1 MPRRPTGWTL
11 ALGIALPVE
20 AGTTLALPAVL
31 AGAVDAVLGHRSG
44 PDALLLLAGV
54 LGAAAAANATAA
66 AAGPACSAEATAA
79 LRGRLL
85 RHLLALGPGG
95 RLHGGP
101 PPGDLSARLLG
112 SAGDAGGRLPAAL
125 GAATALLT
133 SVGAIVGLAVLS
145 PWLALAFFA
154 GVVPG
159 VLLIRLFLC
168 QAGPVFARYQE
179 VQADIAGRLSGALAG
194 LRSIHAARA
203 EQREA
208 ARVLAPLPELSA
220 AGHALWAAQRRTAW
234 QATLLIALIE
244 VAVLTTAGA
253 LLADGALA
261 PGALAAA
268 AGWAALGAGL
278 FEQVEA
284 LVGVAHA
291 RAGQARVDEL
301 LALAPAPSG
310 TATLPAGRP
319 GEVSLRG
326 VVVRDGDRVL
336 LGPLDLTVPGGQTV
350 ALVGRSGSGKSLL
363 AALPGR
369 LRDPD
374 EGTVLIDGVPVSS
387 LSADELRQAVGYA
400 FARPALV
407 GRTVRDALAGAGP
420 AEAAAARAD
429 DFLRRLPLGWDTP
442 LDDLRLSGGELQR
455 LGLARLLARPTRVVI
470 LDDATSGLDLA
481 TEHQVTQALDHATHG
496 RTRLVI
502 AHRATIAA
510 RADLVAWLDAGR
522 LRALAPHT
530 SLLPH
535 PDYRA
540 ALSDTALQAATA

>member
-20 AGTTLALPAVL
+20 AATTLALPAVL
-31 AGAVDAVLGHRSG
+31 AGAVDTVLAHRSG
-44 PDALLLLAGV
+44 AALALPALLLLT
-54 LGAAAAANATAA
+54 AAVANATAA
-66 AAGPACSAEATAA
+66 AAAPACSAEATAA

-85 RHLLALGPGG
+85 HHLFALGPGG

-101 PPGDLSARLLG
+101 PPGDLAARLLG

-133 SVGAIVGLAVLS
+133 SIGAILGLAVLS

-159 VLLIRLFLC
+159 VVLIRLFLR

-179 VQADIAGRLSGALAG
+179 VQADLAARLSGALTG

-203 EQREA
+203 EHREA

-234 QATLLIALIE
+234 QATLLIALVE

-278 FEQVEA
+278 FEQVES

-301 LALAPAPSG
+301 LALAPAPAG
-310 TATLPAGRP
+310 TAALPAGGP
-319 GEVSLRG
+319 GEVTLRG
-326 VVVRDGDRVL
+326 VMVRDGERVL
-336 LGPLDLTVPGGQTV
+336 LGPLDLTVPGGRTV

-374 EGTVLIDGVPVSS
+374 EGTVLIDGVPVST
-387 LSADELRQAVGYA
+387 LSPADLRDAVGYA
-400 FARPALV
+400 FARPDLV

-420 AEAAAARAD
+420 AEAAAACAD
-429 DFLRRLPLGWDTP
+429 GFLARLPRGWDTP
-442 LDDLRLSGGELQR
+442 LDELHLSGGELQR

-481 TEHQVTQALDHATHG
+481 TEYQVTEALDRATHG

-502 AHRATIAA
+502 AHRTTVAA
-510 RADLVAWLDAGR
+510 RADLVAWLDGGH

-530 SLLPH
+530 QLLTH

-540 ALSDTALQAATA
+540 ALSTTTLQAATA

>member
-1 MPRRPTGWTL
+1 MGL
-11 ALGIALPVE
+11 ALPVE
-20 AGTTLALPAVL
+20 AATTLALPAVL
-31 AGAVDAVLGHRSG
+31 AGAVDAVLGGADRSG
-44 PDALLLLAGV
+44 VVAFALLALV
-54 LGAAAAANATAA
+54 LGTAAAANATAA
-66 AAGPACSAEATAA
+66 AAGPACAAEATAA
-79 LRGRLL
+79 LRGRLV

-95 RLHGGP
+95 RLHDGP
-101 PPGDLSARLLG
+101 PPGDLAARVVG
-112 SAGDAGGRLPAAL
+112 SAGDAGGRRPAVL

-133 SVGAIVGLAVLS
+133 SAGAVVGLGVLS

-159 VLLIRLFLC
+159 VVLIRLFLRD
-168 QAGPVFARYQE
+168 AGPAFVRYQE
-179 VQADIAGRLSGALAG
+179 VQAELAARLTGALAG
-194 LRSIHAARA
+194 LRSIHAAGA

-220 AGHALWAAQRRTAW
+220 AGSALWAAQRRTAW
-234 QATLLIALIE
+234 QATLLIAAVE
-244 VAVLTTAGA
+244 VTVLTTAGV

-278 FEQVEA
+278 FEQVES

-291 RAGQARVDEL
+291 RAGQNRADEL
-301 LALAPAPSG
+301 LALRPAPTG
-310 TATLPAGRP
+310 TAVLPAGGA
-319 GEVSLRG
+319 GELAFRG
-326 VVVRDGDRVL
+326 VVVRDGEQVL
-336 LGPLDLTVPGGQTV
+336 LGPLDLTVPGGRTLAV
-350 ALVGRSGSGKSLL
+350 VGRSGSGKSLL

-374 EGTVLIDGVPVSS
+374 EGAVLIDGVPVDA
-387 LSADELRQAVGYA
+387 LAPTELRHAVGYA
-400 FARPALV
+400 FERPALV

-429 DFLRRLPLGWDTP
+429 GFLRRLPRGWDTP
-442 LDDLRLSGGELQR
+442 LDELRLSGGELQR
-455 LGLARLLARPTRVVI
+455 LGLAGLLAQPARVVV

-481 TEHQVTQALDHATHG
+481 TEYQVTEALDRATLG
-496 RTRLVI
+496 RTRVVI
-502 AHRATIAA
+502 AHRATVAA

-522 LRALAPHT
+522 LRALARHVD
-530 SLLPH
+530 LLAD

-540 ALSDTALQAATA
+540 ALSDSTLHAATT

>member
-11 ALGIALPVE
+11 ALGLALPVE
-20 AGTTLALPAVL
+20 AATTLALPAAL
-31 AGAVDAVLGHRSG
+31 AGAVDAALGHRPG
-44 PDALLLLAGV
+44 HATLLLALV
-54 LGAAAAANATAA
+54 LGLAAAANAVAA
-66 AAGPACSAEATAA
+66 AAGPACSAEAAA
-79 LRGRLL
+79 DLRGRLV

-95 RLHGGP
+95 RLRGGP
-101 PPGDLSARLLG
+101 PPGDLAARLLG
-112 SAGDAGGRLPAAL
+112 SAGDAGGRLPAVL

-133 SVGAIVGLAVLS
+133 SAGAILGLALLS

-159 VLLIRLFLC
+159 VVLIRLFLR

-179 VQADIAGRLSGALAG
+179 VQADLAARLGGALSGLPSIRAAG
-194 LRSIHAARA
+194 A

-208 ARVLAPLPELSA
+208 ARVLAPLPDLSA
-220 AGHALWAAQRRTAW
+220 AGHALWEAQRRTAW
-234 QATLLIALIE
+234 QATLLIALVE
-244 VAVLTTAGA
+244 VLVLTTAGA
-253 LLADGALA
+253 LLADGTLA

-291 RAGQARVDEL
+291 RAGQARADEL
-301 LALAPAPSG
+301 LALAPSPAG
-310 TATLPAGRP
+310 TAALPAGGP
-319 GEVSLRG
+319 GEVTFRA

-336 LGPLDLTVPGGQTV
+336 LGPLDLTVPGGRTV

-374 EGTVLIDGVPVSS
+374 EGEVLIDGVPVDA
-387 LSADELRQAVGYA
+387 LAPAELRHAVGYA
-400 FARPALV
+400 FGRPALV
-407 GRTVRDALAGAGP
+407 GRTVRDALAGAGE

-429 DFLRRLPLGWDTP
+429 GFLRRLPAGWDTP
-442 LDDLRLSGGELQR
+442 LDELRLSGGELQR
-455 LGLARLLARPTRVVI
+455 LGLARLLAQPARVVV

-481 TEHQVTQALDHATHG
+481 TEYQVTRALDHATHG
-496 RTRLVI
+496 RTRLIV
-502 AHRATIAA
+502 AHRAAAAA
-510 RADLVAWLDAGR
+510 RADLVAWLDAGH
-522 LRALAPHT
+522 LRALAPHAD
-530 SLLPH
+530 LLPH

-540 ALSDTALQAATA
+540 ALSDTALRAATA